1 MGFMDGAMAGKMIRD
16 NWDKRKNDKQ
26 IESGMAMMEKDADA
40 ARPEEIKPTNWNEA
54 QKQAMGAAKEKMQ
67 FSEEQLRSAAKK
79 AAYKSMETMRRLHLT
94 DWDPA
99 EVAKIYNADIMDGQ
113 YVEAIGGKDGSI
125 SFMPGDLDK
134 DGNFIPRQGARPTV
148 QFQSKDHMKAAVVN
162 ALDGGRIF
170 MEQELQ
176 NIKTNASKEI
186 ATHDTAMKG
195 KLMDKGHGHRKNEAE
210 QTHGHRMEE
219 IGAQGRNAAAVADIK
234 SGKGPGGFKVT
245 EYAKR
250 LDVLLRGSFSSEK
263 GVALFN
269 ANGPTAAGEEALQKA
284 REFIDQHGNKPP
296 AQLTFTQ
303 KRKLKE
309 AMDAWAYWEKVKDKI
324 LDRGKGNGA
333 SGDNRAKTVS
343 WKDF

>member
-16 NWDKRKNDKQ
+16 NWDKRKDDKQ
-26 IESGMAMMEKDADA
+26 VESALATMEKDTNTT
-40 ARPEEIKPTNWNEA
+40 RPEEIKPTNWNEA

-99 EVAKIYNADIMDGQ
+99 EVAKIYNADIVDGQ

-134 DGNFIPRQGARPTV
+134 DGNFTPRQGARPTV

-170 MEQELQ
+170 MEQEIQ
-176 NIKTNASKEI
+176 NIKTKAKKEVS
-186 ATHDTAMKG
+186 THDTAMKG
-195 KLMDKGHGHRKNEAE
+195 KLMDKGHGHRKDEAD
-210 QTHGHRMEE
+210 QAHGHRMEE
-219 IGAQGRNAAAVADIK
+219 INAQGRNAAAVAGIK
-234 SGKGPGGFKVT
+234 SGNGPGGFKIN
-245 EYAKR
+245 EYSKR
-250 LDVLLRGSFSSEK
+250 LDTLLRGSFSSKK
-263 GVALFN
+263 GLALFN
-269 ANGPTAAGEEALQKA
+269 ADGPTAAGEEALQKA
-284 REFIDQHGNKPP
+284 REFIDEHGNKPP
-296 AQLTFTQ
+296 AQLSFTQ

-309 AMDAWAYWEKVKDKI
+309 ATDAWAYWEKVKDKI
-324 LDRGKGNGA
+324 LGRDRDKVAN
-333 SGDNRAKTVS
+333 GDNRAKTVS